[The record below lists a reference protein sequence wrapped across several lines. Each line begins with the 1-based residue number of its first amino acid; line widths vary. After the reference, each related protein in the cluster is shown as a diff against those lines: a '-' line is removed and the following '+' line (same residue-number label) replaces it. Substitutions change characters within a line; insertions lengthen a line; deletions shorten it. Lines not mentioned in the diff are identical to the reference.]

1 MQKVIRQCAGIDCAK
16 EELVV
21 SFGLLKEDFEQLILS
36 NTSFKNTPAGFE
48 KLVKWVDKLK
58 DKEVQL
64 VMVIEATG
72 VYHERASVF
81 LTERGYHLS
90 VILPNRAKAFFQ
102 TLKNKTIT
110 DKSCGQMLC
119 RLGLEKRLD
128 QWQPPHEVY
137 NTLKQ
142 LTRER
147 SQLIMEQTQN
157 KNQLHAEKSG
167 AWVNKQSVKRTGQ
180 RLQLLERQLQDI
192 VHEIA
197 DVLEEEEWLKEKIE
211 RLCTIKGIA
220 MLTAVT
226 IVAESAGFNLIRNK
240 KQLVSYA
247 GLDVKEKSSG
257 TSVNGRP
264 RISKAGNAYLRAAL
278 YFPSLTAMRLT
289 PSFKDL
295 FVRTVSRHGIK
306 KKSLVAVQRKM
317 LELVYVLWK
326 NDTVY
331 DPEYVQKR
339 AEKKGLQEQPLA
351 N

>member
-1 MQKVIRQCAGIDCAK
+1 MEKVIRQSVGIDCAK
-16 EELVV
+16 DELVA
-21 SFGLLKEDFEQLILS
+21 SFGVLTQDFEQAIMS
-36 NTSFKNTPAGFE
+36 NSVFSNTPAGFE
-48 KLVKWVDKLK
+48 KLVKWVEKLSNS
-58 DKEVQL
+58 DALL
-64 VMVIEATG
+64 VVIIEATG

-81 LTERGYHLS
+81 LTEQGYHLS
-90 VILPNRAKAFFQ
+90 VILPNRAKAFFD

-110 DKSCGQMLC
+110 DKTCGQMLC
-119 RLGLEKRLD
+119 RLGLEKKLD
-128 QWQPPHEVY
+128 KWEPPHTVY

-147 SQLIMEQTQN
+147 SQLILEQTQN

-167 AWVNKQSVKRTGQ
+167 AWINKQSVKRTEQ
-180 RLQLLERQLQDI
+180 RLKMLERQIQEI
-192 VHEIA
+192 VHEIE
-197 DVLEEEEWLKEKIE
+197 DLLDEEQWLKEKIE

-240 KQLVSYA
+240 RQLVSYA

-257 TSVNGRP
+257 TSVHGRS
-264 RISKAGNAYLRAAL
+264 RISKVGNSWLRASL
-278 YFPSLTAMRLT
+278 YFPALTAMRFN
-289 PSFKDL
+289 PAFKDL
-295 FVRTVSRHGIK
+295 FARTVARHGIK

-326 NDTVY
+326 NETIY
-331 DPEYVQKR
+331 DPEYAINR
-339 AEKKGLQEQPLA
+339 AIKKELPEQSLA